1 MTHASNRDR
10 RRWRL
15 RLVGGVLL
23 TLLLQLGA
31 PEVKAFCFEEAG
43 QQYRI
48 SPQLLESIAR
58 TESNLKP
65 QAINRNVNGSVDYG
79 LMQINSSWVRLFG
92 ISSDDLLSDAC
103 YNAKIGA
110 WILRQCMDRYGYNWN
125 AVGCYNAASKA
136 KRARYA
142 WKVCSDLRANNAYTE
157 PEE

>member
-1 MTHASNRDR
+1 MSRVWNRN
-10 RRWRL
+10 RL
-15 RLVGGVLL
+15 PGLAGGALVA
-23 TLLLQLGA
+23 LLLLGA
-31 PEVKAFCFEEAG
+31 AEARAFCFEEAG
-43 QQYRI
+43 REFRI

-65 QAINRNVNGSVDYG
+65 QAINRNLNGSVDYG

-103 YNAKIGA
+103 YNTRIGA

-142 WKVCSDLRANNAYTE
+142 WKVFSDLRANNAYGE
-157 PEE
+157 AEE